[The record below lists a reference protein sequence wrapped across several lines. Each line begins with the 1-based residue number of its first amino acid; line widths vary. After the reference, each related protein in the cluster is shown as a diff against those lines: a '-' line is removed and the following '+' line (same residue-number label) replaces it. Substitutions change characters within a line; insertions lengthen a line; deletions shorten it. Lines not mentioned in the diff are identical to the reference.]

1 MAASVSDTF
10 SGHQDILYRRARKY
24 VELDEM
30 RGQGEGIVSVGHAQ
44 AWSLI
49 SMYEFK
55 MMYFPR
61 AWMSVARACRLSLMM
76 GLNRM
81 DGVGID
87 VKQCLLPPKD
97 WTEREER
104 RRAFW
109 MAYCC
114 DRFASVGTGWPMI
127 IDERDV
133 SSGVL
138 PIESLYTLDRKTD
151 MHFQIMTNLPASE
164 EAYQTSTPQSTQSL
178 IACMT
183 PQGANSI
190 SSFAGVVFIAHFFG
204 KNLHHLHRPGPDER
218 EDDLQGE
225 FWKRHR
231 NLDNILLQKSL
242 SLPPHLRLPSAIR
255 DCSAIFINMAIHTST
270 ITLHQAAIFKAEK
283 NDLPASLI
291 EQSQTRCTLAATE
304 ITNILKLISHLDTDS
319 VGLSSITVC

>member
-1 MAASVSDTF
+1 
-10 SGHQDILYRRARKY
+10 
-24 VELDEM
+24 
-30 RGQGEGIVSVGHAQ
+30 
-44 AWSLI
+44 
-49 SMYEFK
+49 
-55 MMYFPR
+55 
-61 AWMSVARACRLSLMM
+61 
-76 GLNRM
+76 
-81 DGVGID
+81 
-87 VKQCLLPPKD
+87 
-97 WTEREER
+97 
-104 RRAFW
+104 
-109 MAYCC
+109 
-114 DRFASVGTGWPMI
+114 
-127 IDERDV
+127 
-133 SSGVL
+133 
-138 PIESLYTLDRKTD
+138 

-319 VGLSSITVC
+319 VGLSSITVCRNMLIHFRCILICPSVSMLPLVFSFNS